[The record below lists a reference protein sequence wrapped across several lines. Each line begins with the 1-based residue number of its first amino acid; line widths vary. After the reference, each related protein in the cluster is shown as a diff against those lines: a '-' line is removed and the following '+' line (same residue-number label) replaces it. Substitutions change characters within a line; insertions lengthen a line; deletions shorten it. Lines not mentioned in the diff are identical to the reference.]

1 MLARY
6 NDRMFPRFTLGRRA
20 NAFPF
25 DALVDRLFD
34 FGEALEQTAGPAV
47 TYDDRGEAIVL
58 RAEVPGFSEKELGVT
73 VTGTIV
79 TLTGER
85 KADAATGTSNH
96 RFTRTFDVGIKVDQD
111 KVDASLVHGVLTVTL
126 PKAAEAKAKQVS
138 IRTGS

>member
-6 NDRMFPRFTLGRRA
+6 NDRVFPRFALGRRA

-34 FGEALEQTAGPAV
+34 FGEGLEQNAGPTV

-58 RAEVPGFSEKELGVT
+58 RAEVPGFSDKELGVT
-73 VTGTIV
+73 VTGTLV

-85 KADAATGTSNH
+85 KADAANGKSDY
-96 RFTRTFDVGIKVDQD
+96 RFSRTFDLGVKVDQE
-111 KVDASLVHGVLTVTL
+111 KAEASLVHGVLTLTL
-126 PKAAEAKAKQVS
+126 PKAAEAKAKQVA